1 MLWCILPMLML
12 NPQVGPGPE
21 FLSFLLWDPQQPRQG
36 LPAGQTGWLELLT
49 INLVLIVFSPGFRR
63 CNRRTRHPEWGQ
75 LQGQHPHHAGC
86 NMFTLQKQV
95 VWQLAFLEKV
105 ATALQIQHLILQ
117 NLTGLSF
124 SCCETTWRCGPPTPP
139 RKAKRPKR
147 APTTSLLFFST
158 ISSRFQVWVLSFL
171 KWSLLNFNLVATYSM
186 CGILRLFMFA
196 KALPS
201 STYRPSI

>member
-1 MLWCILPMLML
+1 MHTF
-12 NPQVGPGPE
+12 NANVK
-21 FLSFLLWDPQQPRQG
+21 
-36 LPAGQTGWLELLT
+36 PAGWAWPWISQ
-49 INLVLIVFSPGFRR
+49 FSTMRSSTAPIRPASWPNRLARTFNQQLSSYCFSAGFRR

-124 SCCETTWRCGPPTPP
+124 SCCEITWRCGPPTPP